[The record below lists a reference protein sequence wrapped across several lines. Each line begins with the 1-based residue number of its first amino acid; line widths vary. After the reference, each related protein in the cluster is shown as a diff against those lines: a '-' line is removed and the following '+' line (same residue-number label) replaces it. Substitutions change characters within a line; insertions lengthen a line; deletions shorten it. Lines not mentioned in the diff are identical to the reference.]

1 MNTIQNK
8 ERFIVQFMFP
18 GNEFILK
25 EEAYYEDTHRMTS
38 MGGSVKPVGFSFKY
52 DYEKT
57 PNAFRYGSGVY
68 PSKFIGRSSVLLNPV
83 QNLTIGQMKEILFI
97 GYRLNA
103 FNVNL
108 RCELNQILF
117 DFHHGDEMQSGAIDL
132 NQGYVLDYLRQ
143 NGFATEWMGLSVEEQ
158 IEYGWIK
165 LKENKS

>member
-25 EEAYYEDTHRMTS
+25 EESYYEDTNRKES
-38 MGGSVKPVGFSFKY
+38 MGICVKSAGFSFTY

-57 PNAFRYGSGVY
+57 PNAFRCEPGMY
-68 PSKFIGRSSVLLNPV
+68 PSKFIGKSSVLLNPV
-83 QNLTIGQMKEILFI
+83 RNLTIGQMKEILFR

-103 FNVNL
+103 YSVNL
-108 RCELNQILF
+108 SCELNQIEF
-117 DFHHGDEMQSGAIDL
+117 DFHYGDEMQSGAIDL
-132 NQGYVLDYLRQ
+132 YQGYCLDYLRQ
-143 NGFATEWMGLSVEEQ
+143 NGFAAEWMGISVEKQ

-165 LKENKS
+165 LKEN